1 VRDLSSFAKFDVTGP
16 DAEAFLNR
24 LFANRVSRRPGGIVL
39 AHALNDHGGIESEFT
54 ITRLA
59 ENRFYLLSAAVAEL
73 RDLDLLNHA
82 KKKFENVT
90 ISNITEEYGALVV
103 VGPRSRELLVK
114 ITDASLSNDHFPWLT
129 GKEIV
134 IAGVPTRAL
143 RINYVGELGWELH
156 TPMTQLEQV
165 YDEVW
170 AAGEALG
177 IADVGGYA
185 VNGLRLEKAY
195 AGWGV
200 ELTNEITMIE
210 AGLERFVKFEK
221 GAFVGREALLRRKQ
235 DGVQTRL
242 IYVEVA
248 AGDADVRGGE
258 PLIAGEQVIGV
269 TTSGGYGHTVQKSLA
284 FAYVEPDFAMPG
296 SNFDI
301 EILAQRHQATVLAE
315 PTYDPNNV
323 RLRS

>member
-1 VRDLSSFAKFDVTGP
+1 
-16 DAEAFLNR
+16 
-24 LFANRVSRRPGGIVL
+24 VSRRQGGIVL
-39 AHALNDHGGIESEFT
+39 AHALNDHGRIESEFT

-59 ENRFYLLSAAVAEL
+59 EDRFYLLSAAVAEL
-73 RDLDLLNHA
+73 RDLDLL
-82 KKKFENVT
+82 KQGKRVEENIT

-103 VGPRSRELLVK
+103 VGPRSRELLEK
-114 ITDASLSNDHFPWLT
+114 ITDANLNNDHFPWLT
-129 GKEIV
+129 GREIV
-134 IAGVPTRAL
+134 LAGVPIRAL

-156 TPMTQLEQV
+156 APMAQLVQV

-177 IADVGGYA
+177 IADFGSYA

-210 AGLERFVKFEK
+210 AGLERFVKFDK
-221 GAFVGREALLRRKQ
+221 GDFVGRKALLRRKQ

-258 PLIAGEQVIGV
+258 PLLAGERVIGV